1 MSIDTDLNISPYY
14 DDYDTEKDFHRVL
27 FRPAVPLQARELTQL
42 QTILQ
47 QQIERFGQYQFKEG
61 TIIKGCTFT
70 FDATVKYAKLFDKTS
85 AGTDVNV
92 SLFDKND
99 YVRTSANLIAQI
111 VDTRS
116 GLESQNPNL
125 NTLFFKY
132 INTGSAQTTSFA
144 NGDVLEIYPN
154 ATAVANVTITA
165 EGAGYSNSDTVI
177 FSSDLKGVGAA
188 ANVVTYAAN
197 GSIKEITI
205 TANGAGYTV
214 ADYPTVAVTSGN
226 ASASGFTG
234 TVNLIKTA
242 NVTIANAS
250 FGTGIGAGNT
260 EFKPVGSAYQMKVE
274 DGIIFQ
280 KGNFQRFAAQDI
292 IVSPYTRKPHELAV
306 GVVTTEAVVNS
317 SIDTT
322 LLDNASGYSN
332 ENAPGADRLQLKPVL
347 TVNTTAEVSA
357 SNNFLQLVKF
367 QNGQKVS
374 MNQEPVLGDLTDE
387 LATRTYEESGDYVVD
402 PFVIS
407 TEELVGNT
415 THLSAVV
422 GAGIGYV
429 KGRRFQTVGP
439 TRVPIQKA
447 DTTVTAAGQSVSV
460 NYGQYIKIDE
470 TMGHFGA
477 ENNDQILILDA
488 PHNLLSTGAG
498 VKVLP
503 AQSSNTVN
511 VNGVTSN
518 VVGTARIRK
527 LEQESDNEGQAS
539 SQYNLYLY
547 DVKMYVGKSFNKH
560 AKAVYHYASTEHPAG
575 NSNIAHRGLGDI
587 AGTAKIFDPSF
598 SSLVFKLG
606 QTGVSQVSNA
616 SYVYSKADDI
626 SIQADGTAG
635 VSLSSTETFGYGTAD
650 VTLNETQEKDL
661 LLVTRASQNAIS
673 AADTSSVVT
682 GNGNVITSSTTTTL
696 SAGDF
701 VYVSNSSVSNV
712 RQITNILS
720 TTSFQVDTTLTSA
733 TGLTVLKTY
742 PKDTVIPL
750 AGSPT
755 ASLTSSGQT
764 LTVNLAQQ
772 LAGTL
777 NATLS
782 YKVKDSAEAGLKKT
796 ASTSYIKVDCS
807 SNAGTVSG
815 PWNLGIPDGLKLDKV
830 YVHTSYS
837 ESAAYDKTAQFE
849 LDNGQQDG
857 YYGLSKLK
865 LKPNSNLTL
874 VSGNKIVV
882 KLKHFVKDTSSGV
895 GFYTYQSYNAIIDD
909 ASPAANEITTQEIPV
924 FVSPKTGDEFS
935 LRDCV
940 DFRPNVTNTATLSG
954 TMAGATINPA
964 STETIVSTNNLSATP
979 NEIWTS
985 NVTYYLPRKD
995 RLVIDRN
1002 GFNVIKGIP
1011 GTKPEYA
1018 AKPEL
1023 AMQLATIDIPVYPS
1037 LDTASARYYRR
1048 PGLGARVRAT
1058 QLKRYS
1064 MSDIKKMDTR
1074 IDNLEYYSS
1083 LNMLEKQ
1090 STDITL
1096 PGRTNPALNRFKNGF
1111 LVDNFSSKTTGNPL
1125 NSEFKAGYDT
1135 ARNML
1140 SPKWELYSLK
1150 LKRESGSR
1158 TAVRGDMALIDYAQ
1172 RQIISQPLATQ
1183 TRKCTSAFWEY
1194 NGTLSLYP
1202 DYLAD
1207 VDHTK
1212 APESAVQID
1221 IDVASPTLAL
1231 IDELNKMAPAQLTSD
1246 EVISESITTSLSGT
1260 SSTDT
1265 VRTNTF
1271 TTVKTQ
1277 QIERSTTTF
1286 SGSAS
1291 TTTKNVGD
1299 FVTDISFQPYIPSV
1313 EIRFVAT
1320 GLRPNLV
1327 HFVYFDDVAMS
1338 SDTAP
1343 AILTS
1348 PPGSVTSENAS
1359 SVIFRTQAF
1368 GSELKSGRDGKLAGI
1383 LRIPGGTFF
1392 AGERKVVLADI
1403 EFLSQ
1408 LGDMVSHATSRFNC
1422 FNFSVESGSL
1432 NISTRAP
1439 LLSSR
1444 TSKRVLSSS
1453 ETTQTQ
1459 TQETIPANNTPEAN
1473 TSPPDTGDD
1482 DGANNVVVTGNTV
1495 TVTPDPDP
1503 PIEAPPANTS
1513 PVTLPRPRAEEFC
1526 WDMIDERGWIGNE
1539 MGAGG
1544 RGWWEPEP
1552 DCRDDDEDPL
1562 CQTFMIDKNSF
1573 PQRVATGY
1581 LTRLDLFFA
1590 SKDPIQGCVVE
1601 LRTVKGGTPQSDV
1614 LPFSRVELDAS
1625 QVSTSTNGSV
1635 ATVVEFKSPVLV
1647 SANME
1652 YAIVI
1657 KPNGNSPEYSVF
1669 TSKAGMNELTN
1680 SAKQVNQDWGK
1691 GTMFLSTNDRTWT
1704 AYIDEDMKF
1713 NVYAAVFKSTEGQV
1727 QLVNRDYEWL
1737 TANNRTINGTFAGQE
1752 EVFKLGANATGTVT
1766 FSAGQSTIVGT
1777 GTTFADLGITSG
1789 DRIVLTGSTSTFDV
1803 VTVSA
1808 VANNTYLTLK
1818 GAPTFTKSNGNY
1830 MVTPSATFDRLDANT
1845 ATVLLADSTAV
1856 SGSFKFAAGDTI
1868 IGCTSIA
1875 NCQIGE
1881 VVDTNISY
1889 FEPQLYRNDPS
1900 GTTITPRIQGVD
1912 TVTGSL
1918 SSTEL
1923 FKYNDRNYPKQ
1934 SIKVM
1939 SKSNEIANNSGN
1951 KSLRVIQ
1958 TMSTSKVGMSPSLDL
1973 QSQGLSIYEN
1983 IINNVETN
1991 EYKTTGDAD
2000 AKYVSRTLTLTE
2012 GLDAED
2018 IKVFVNAWRPV
2029 GTDVTVYAKIMNAAD
2044 SDNFEDKAWS
2054 KLVSQGP
2061 NTSKFS
2067 SSEDRDSIVEYE
2079 YGFKATPDTT
2089 VKAGQAITTDGSTT
2103 VTGSGTDFATDFND
2117 GDLIKIVASNPETD
2131 YFITT
2136 VVGEPSSAT
2145 SLTVSEAIPFD
2156 SVGTVY
2162 AKVNASDVNQAFQ
2175 DKYAPEAYQV
2185 SYYNSTNEKF
2195 VGYQQLA
2202 IKIVMTSD
2210 STNVAPR
2217 INDYRA
2223 LAVSL

>member
-1 MSIDTDLNISPYY
+1 MPIDTDLNISPYY
-14 DDYDTEKDFHRVL
+14 DDYDENKDFHRVL

-47 QQIERFGQYQFKEG
+47 QQIERFGQFQFKEG

-70 FDATVKYAKLFDKTS
+70 FDPTVKYAKLFDKTS
-85 AGTDVNV
+85 TGTDVNV
-92 SLFDKND
+92 SLFATND
-99 YVRTSANLIAQI
+99 YARTSSNLVAQI

-116 GLESQNPNL
+116 GLESQNPFL

-132 INTGSAQTTSFA
+132 INTGTGSETSYA

-154 ATAVANVTITA
+154 ATAIANVTITA
-165 EGAGYSNSDTVI
+165 NGAGYSNSDTVS
-177 FSSDLKGVGAA
+177 FSSSLKGVGAA
-188 ANVVTYAAN
+188 GNVVTHASN
-197 GSIKEITI
+197 GSIKSITI
-205 TANGAGYTV
+205 TANGAGYSI
-214 ADYPTVAVTSGN
+214 ADYPTIAVTSAN
-226 ASASGFTG
+226 ASAAGFLG
-234 TVNLIKTA
+234 TVGLIKTA
-242 NVTIANAS
+242 NVTVANS
-250 FGTGIGAGNT
+250 NFGTGIGAGNT
-260 EFKPVGSAYQMKVE
+260 QFQPVGTAYQMKVE

-292 IVSPYTRKPHELAV
+292 IVSPYTKRPHEVSV

-332 ENAPGADRLQLKPVL
+332 ENAPGADRLSLTPKL
-347 TVNTTAEVSA
+347 TVNTTAIVEA

-374 MNQEPVLGDLTDE
+374 MNQEPVLGDMSDE

-439 TRVPIQKA
+439 TRVPIKKA
-447 DTTVTAAGQSVSV
+447 DTSVVATNQSVSV

-477 ENNDQILILDA
+477 ENNDQILILDTA
-488 PHNLLSTGAG
+488 HNLLSAGAG
-498 VKVLP
+498 VAILP

-518 VVGTARIRK
+518 VIGTARIRK
-527 LEQESDNEGQAS
+527 LEQESDGEGQAS
-539 SQYNLYLY
+539 SKYNLYLY
-547 DVKMYVGKSFNKH
+547 DVRMYTGKSFNKH

-575 NSNIAHRGLGDI
+575 NSNIAQRGLGDI
-587 AGTAKIFDPSF
+587 SGTAKIFDPSF

-606 QTGVSQVSNA
+606 QTGIKNVGTA
-616 SYVYSKADDI
+616 SYVSSKAQDVT
-626 SIQADGTAG
+626 IQADGTVG
-635 VSLSSTETFGYGTAD
+635 ISLTGTETFGYGTAD
-650 VTLNETQEKDL
+650 ATLNETQEKE
-661 LLVTRASQNAIS
+661 LVLVSRAAQNATS
-673 AADTSSVVT
+673 AADTTSVVT
-682 GNGNVITSSTTTTL
+682 GTSNVISSSTTSTL

-701 VYVSNSSVSNV
+701 VYVGSNV

-720 TTSFQVDTTLTSA
+720 TTSFQVDNTLTAA
-733 TGLTVLKTY
+733 TGLTVLKTF

-750 AGSPT
+750 AGSAT
-755 ASLTSSGQT
+755 AAVTSTGQT
-764 LTVNLAQQ
+764 LTINLDQI
-772 LAGTL
+772 LNGTL
-777 NATLS
+777 NARLS
-782 YKVKDSAEAGLKKT
+782 YNVKDSAEAGLKKT
-796 ASTSYIKVDCS
+796 VTTSYVKIDCS
-807 SNAGTVSG
+807 SNGGTTLG
-815 PWNLGIPDGLKLDKV
+815 PWNLGIPDGLLIDKV

-837 ESAAYDKTAQFE
+837 EASAYDKTSQFE

-865 LKPNSNLTL
+865 LKPNSNLAL

-882 KLKHFVKDTSSGV
+882 KLKHFVKDTSAGV
-895 GFYTYQSYNAIIDD
+895 GFYTYQSYDAITDD
-909 ASPAANEITTQEIPV
+909 AAPAANEITTQEIPV
-924 FVSPKTGDEFS
+924 FVSPRTGDEFS

-940 DFRPNVTNTATLSG
+940 DFRPNVSNTATQSATVG
-954 TMAGATINPA
+954 SATINPA
-964 STETIVSTNNLSATP
+964 STETIIGTNNLAATP
-979 NEIWTS
+979 NQIWTAD
-985 NVTYYLPRKD
+985 VTYYLPRKD

-1011 GTKPEYA
+1011 STKPEYS

-1037 LDTASARYYRR
+1037 LDTVSARYYKR
-1048 PGLGARVRAT
+1048 PGLGTKVRAT

-1064 MSDIKKMDTR
+1064 MSDIKKMDKR

-1090 STDITL
+1090 ATDITL
-1096 PGRTNPALNRFKNGF
+1096 PGRTNAALNRFKNGF
-1111 LVDNFSSKTTGNPL
+1111 LVDNFSSRTTGNPL

-1150 LKRESGSR
+1150 LKQESGSR
-1158 TAVRGDMALIDYAQ
+1158 TATKGDMTLIDYAQ
-1172 RQIISQPLATQ
+1172 RQIITQPLATQ

-1212 APESAVQID
+1212 AAESAVQID

-1231 IDELNKMAPAQLTSD
+1231 IDELNKMSPAQLTSD
-1246 EVISESITTSLSGT
+1246 EVISESITTSLSG
-1260 SSTDT
+1260 SSSSDT
-1265 VRTNTF
+1265 VRTDTF
-1271 TTVKTQ
+1271 TTIKTQ
-1277 QIERSTTTF
+1277 QIERSTTSF
-1286 SGSAS
+1286 SGSAA

-1327 HFVYFDDVAMS
+1327 HHVYFDDVAMG

-1343 AILTS
+1343 ATLTS
-1348 PPGSVTSENAS
+1348 PPGNVTSENAS
-1359 SVIFRTQAF
+1359 SVIFRTKAF
-1368 GSELKSGRDGKLAGI
+1368 GAELKAGADGKLAGI

-1392 AGERKVVLADI
+1392 AGERKVVIADI

-1408 LGDMVSHATSRFNC
+1408 IGDMVSHATSRFNC

-1432 NISTRAP
+1432 NVSTRTP
-1439 LLSSR
+1439 VLTSS
-1444 TSKRVLSSS
+1444 TSKRIIGST
-1453 ETTQTQ
+1453 ETTTTQTN
-1459 TQETIPANNTPEAN
+1459 TTIPANNTPEAN
-1473 TSPPDTGDD
+1473 TSPPSTGDD
-1482 DGANNVVVTGNTV
+1482 DGANNVTVVGNTV
-1495 TVTPDPDP
+1495 TVTPDPSANVVLP
-1503 PIEAPPANTS
+1503 PPGNTS
-1513 PVTLPRPRAEEFC
+1513 PVTLPRPRVEEPC
-1526 WDMIDERGWIGNE
+1526 WEMQSERSWW
-1539 MGAGG
+1539 GG
-1544 RGWWEPEP
+1544 EGGMRGWWEPEFG
-1552 DCRDDDEDPL
+1552 CAEDDEDPL

-1573 PQRVATGY
+1573 PQKVNTGY

-1590 SKDPIQGCVVE
+1590 SKDPTQGCIVE
-1601 LRTVKGGTPQSDV
+1601 LRTVQGGTPQSKV

-1625 QVSTSTNGSV
+1625 QVNTSTNGTV
-1635 ATVVEFKSPVLV
+1635 ATAVEFKSPVMV
-1647 SANME
+1647 SSSME

-1669 TSKAGMNELTN
+1669 TSKAGMNELSN

-1713 NVYAAVFKSTEGQV
+1713 NVYAAVFKHTEGQV

-1737 TANNRTINGTFAGQE
+1737 TANNLTINGSFVGQE
-1752 EVFKLGANATGTVT
+1752 EVFKLAANAAGTIA
-1766 FSAGQSTIVGT
+1766 FSQGNSTVVGT
-1777 GTTFADLGITSG
+1777 STTFADLGIASG

-1803 VTVSA
+1803 VTVAS
-1808 VANNTYLTLK
+1808 VENNTRLTLK
-1818 GAPTFTKSNGNY
+1818 GAPTFTKSGGSY
-1830 MVTPSATFDRLDANT
+1830 MVTPTATFDRLDANT
-1845 ATVLLADSTAV
+1845 TTVVLADSSAA
-1856 SGSFKFAAGDTI
+1856 SNSFKFANGDTI
-1868 IGCTSIA
+1868 IGCSSVA

-1900 GTTITPRIQGVD
+1900 GTTITPRIQGID
-1912 TVTGSL
+1912 TVSGSL
-1918 SSTEL
+1918 SATEL
-1923 FKYNDRNYPKQ
+1923 FKYNDRNYPTE

-1939 SKSNEIANNSGN
+1939 SKSNEIANNSGA

-1958 TMSTSKVGMSPSLDL
+1958 TLSTSKIGMSPSIDL

-1991 EYKTTGDAD
+1991 EYKAGGSAA
-2000 AKYVSRTLTLTE
+2000 AKYVSRTLTLAE
-2012 GLDAED
+2012 DLDAED

-2029 GTDVTVYAKIMNAAD
+2029 RTDVSVYAKILNSAD

-2054 KLVSQGP
+2054 KLVSRGP
-2061 NTSKFS
+2061 NQSKFS
-2067 SSEDRDSIVEYE
+2067 SSQDRDSIVEYE

-2089 VKAGQAITTDGSTT
+2089 VLSGQAITTLNSTA
-2103 VTGSGTDFATDFND
+2103 VTGSGTDFQTDFND
-2117 GDLIKIVASNPETD
+2117 GDLIKIVASDPETD

-2136 VVGEPSSAT
+2136 VVGEPASAT
-2145 SLTVSEAIPFD
+2145 ALTVSEKVPFD
-2156 SVGTVY
+2156 SVGTIY
-2162 AKVNASDVNQAFQ
+2162 AKVNASDINQAFQ
-2175 DKYAPEAYQV
+2175 DRYAPDNFEV
-2185 SYYNSTNEKF
+2185 SYYNSSNEKF
-2195 VGYQQLA
+2195 LGYQQLA
-2202 IKIVMTSD
+2202 IKIVMTSS

>member
-14 DDYDTEKDFHRVL
+14 DDYDENKDFHRVL

-42 QTILQ
+42 QSILQ
-47 QQIERFGQYQFKEG
+47 QQIERFGQFQFKEG

-85 AGTDVNV
+85 TGTDVNV
-92 SLFDKND
+92 SLFDTND
-99 YVRTSANLIAQI
+99 YIRTSANLVAQI
-111 VDTRS
+111 IDTRG
-116 GLESQNPNL
+116 GLESQNPFL

-132 INTGSAQTTSFA
+132 INTGTAQTTSYA

-154 ATAVANVTITA
+154 ATAIANVTVTS
-165 EGAGYSNSDTVI
+165 EGAGYSNSDTVS

-188 ANVVTYAAN
+188 ANVVTYASN
-197 GSIKEITI
+197 GSIKELII
-205 TANGAGYTV
+205 TANGAGYSI
-214 ADYPTVAVTSGN
+214 ADYPEVSVASGN
-226 ASASGFTG
+226 ASASGFAG
-234 TVNLIKTA
+234 TVGLIKTA
-242 NVTIANAS
+242 NVTVANTG

-260 EFKPVGSAYQMKVE
+260 QFHPVGSAYQMKVE

-292 IVSPYTRKPHELAV
+292 IVSPYTRRPHEVSV

-332 ENAPGADRLQLKPVL
+332 ENAPGADRLQLTPVL
-347 TVNTTAEVSA
+347 TVNTTAVVEA

-374 MNQEPVLGDLTDE
+374 MNQSPVLGDMSDE

-439 TRVPIQKA
+439 TRVPIKKA
-447 DTTVTAAGQSVSV
+447 DTTVTATGQSVSV

-518 VVGTARIRK
+518 VIGTARIRK

-539 SQYNLYLY
+539 SKYNLYLY
-547 DVKMYVGKSFNKH
+547 DVKMYAGKSFNKH
-560 AKAVYHYASTEHPAG
+560 AKAVYHYASSSHPAG

-587 AGTAKIFDPSF
+587 SGTAKIFDPSF

-616 SYVYSKADDI
+616 SYVYSKAEDI
-626 SIQADGTAG
+626 TIQADGTAG
-635 VSLSSTETFGYGTAD
+635 VSLTGTETFGYGTAD

-661 LLVTRASQNAIS
+661 LLVTRASQNASS
-673 AADTSSVVT
+673 AADTTSIVT
-682 GNGNVITSSTTTTL
+682 GTSNVVSSSTTTTL

-701 VYVSNSSVSNV
+701 VYVGSNV

-720 TTSFQVDTTLTSA
+720 TTSFQVDVALSA
-733 TGLTVLKTY
+733 GSGLTVLKTF

-764 LTVNLAQQ
+764 LTVNLDQV

-782 YKVKDSAEAGLKKT
+782 YKVKDTAEAGLKKT
-796 ASTSYIKVDCS
+796 ASTSYIKLDCS
-807 SNAGTVSG
+807 SNAGTVTG

-837 ESAAYDKTAQFE
+837 EAAAYDKTTQFE

-882 KLKHFVKDTSSGV
+882 KLKHFVKDTSAGV
-895 GFYTYQSYNAIIDD
+895 GFYTYQSYDAIIDD
-909 ASPAANEITTQEIPV
+909 AAPTASEIRTQEIPV
-924 FVSPKTGDEFS
+924 FVSPRTGDEYS

-940 DFRPNVTNTATLSG
+940 DFRPNVGNTATQSATIG
-954 TMAGATINPA
+954 SATINPS
-964 STETIVSTNNLSATP
+964 STETIVGTNNLSATP

-1011 GTKPEYA
+1011 STQPEYS

-1037 LDTASARYYRR
+1037 LDTVNARYYNR
-1048 PGLGARVRAT
+1048 PGLGCRVRAT

-1064 MSDIKKMDTR
+1064 MADIKKMDKR

-1096 PGRTNPALNRFKNGF
+1096 PGRTDPTLNRFKNGF

-1158 TAVRGDMALIDYAQ
+1158 VATRGDMTLIDYAQ

-1207 VDHTK
+1207 VDHTT

-1231 IDELNKMAPAQLTSD
+1231 IEELNKMAPAQLTSD
-1246 EVISESITTSLSGT
+1246 EVVSESITTALSGT
-1260 SSTDT
+1260 SATDT
-1265 VRTNTF
+1265 VRTDTF

-1327 HFVYFDDVAMS
+1327 HFVYFDDVAIS
-1338 SDTAP
+1338 DDTAP

-1348 PPGSVTSENAS
+1348 PPSMVTTESAPNQ
-1359 SVIFRTQAF
+1359 IFRTKAF
-1368 GSELKSGRDGKLAGI
+1368 GSELKSERDGKLAGI
-1383 LRIPGGTFF
+1383 IRIPGGRFF
-1392 AGERKVVLADI
+1392 AGERKVVIADI

-1408 LGDMVSHATSRFNC
+1408 IGDMVSHATSRFNC
-1422 FNFSVESGSL
+1422 FNFSVESGSI
-1432 NISTRAP
+1432 NVSTRAP

-1444 TSKRVLSSS
+1444 TSKRILSSS

-1459 TQETIPANNTPEAN
+1459 TNTTIPANNTPEAN

-1503 PIEAPPANTS
+1503 VIDTPPANTS
-1513 PVTLPRPRAEEFC
+1513 PTTLPRPRADEFC
-1526 WDMIDERGWIGNE
+1526 WDVIDERGWIGNE

-1552 DCRDDDEDPL
+1552 DCRDDDDDPL

-1573 PQRVATGY
+1573 PQKVATGY

-1590 SKDPIQGCVVE
+1590 SKDPLQGCVVE
-1601 LRTVKGGTPQSDV
+1601 LRTVKGGTPQSEV
-1614 LPFSRVELDAS
+1614 LPFSRVELLSS
-1625 QVSTSTNGSV
+1625 QINTSSTGTV
-1635 ATVVEFKSPVLV
+1635 ATVVEFKSPVIV
-1647 SANME
+1647 SASME

-1657 KPNGNSPEYSVF
+1657 KPNANSPEYSVF
-1669 TSKAGMNELTN
+1669 TSKAGMNELNN

-1713 NVYAAVFKSTEGQV
+1713 NVYAAVFKSTEGQI
-1727 QLVNRDYEWL
+1727 QLVNEDYEWI
-1737 TANNRTINGTFAGQE
+1737 TATNRTINGNFADKE
-1752 EVFKLGANATGTVT
+1752 EVFKLSANAAGTVS
-1766 FSAGQSTIVGT
+1766 FSQGNNIISGSS
-1777 GTTFADLGITSG
+1777 TTFADLGITSG

-1818 GAPTFTKSNGNY
+1818 GAPTFTKSGGNY
-1830 MVTPSATFDRLDANT
+1830 MVTPTATFDRLDANT
-1845 ATVLLADSTAV
+1845 ATVVLADSTAV
-1856 SGSFKFAAGDTI
+1856 SGSFKFTAGDTI

-1875 NCQIGE
+1875 NCEIGE

-1958 TMSTSKVGMSPSLDL
+1958 TLSTSKVGMSPSIDL

-1983 IINNVETN
+1983 VINNVETN
-1991 EYKTTGDAD
+1991 EYSKNGSAA
-2000 AKYVSRTLTLTE
+2000 AKYISRTLTLAE

-2029 GTDVTVYAKIMNAAD
+2029 GTNVSVYAKILNSAD
-2044 SDNFEDKAWS
+2044 SENFEDKAWS
-2054 KLVSQGP
+2054 KLVSEGP
-2061 NTSKFS
+2061 NQSKFS
-2067 SSEDRDSIVEYE
+2067 SSEDRNSIVEYE
-2079 YGFKATPDTT
+2079 YGFKKTPDTT
-2089 VKAGQAITTDGSTT
+2089 VLSGQAITTQGSTS
-2103 VTGSGTDFATDFND
+2103 VTGSGTNFQTDFND
-2117 GDLIKIVASNPETD
+2117 GDLIKIVASDPETD
-2131 YFITT
+2131 YFITS
-2136 VVGEPSSAT
+2136 VAGEPSSAT
-2145 SLTVSEAIPFD
+2145 ALTVSEEVPFD
-2156 SVGTVY
+2156 SVGTIY
-2162 AKVNASDVNQAFQ
+2162 AKVNASDINQAFQ
-2175 DKYAPEAYQV
+2175 DRYAPDNFEV
-2185 SYYNSTNEKF
+2185 SYYNSSNEKF
-2195 VGYQQLA
+2195 LGYQQLA